1 MEVAGGCYNSGV
13 VGSGAGGSSFI
24 SGYTGCNAIE
34 ETSTLENI
42 VHTGN
47 SMHYSGLSFIDS
59 QMINGNTSM
68 PSQDGSTTMI
78 GNSEDGYAKISFISD
93 LSSDSSLKSLKID
106 KGTMVEEFSPELH
119 EYTVKLNEDE
129 YIVNFELETND
140 PLASVEKSEYV
151 NVSVPAGNS
160 RHKINV
166 YAQDGTR
173 TQYII
178 NFERTANSYEYINGV
193 TINGKY
199 YKFIDGIYNYKIILP
214 YDEDDL
220 IDITTDYLRPSQN
233 IQGLGTFVLKHNNYQ
248 ATIKVTSED
257 KTKTT
262 IYNLNIVKENS
273 NKLKSLEVSGF
284 NIGENFDPD
293 IREYDLIIAPGIN
306 NLDIFATPYDSSS
319 VVKIE
324 GNTNIPEEN
333 GKVTITVSNTQIAED
348 IIYTINIS
356 KNVGTLKEYSATGD
370 YEEFIAPVNG
380 KYKIELWGASGSRG
394 STQTGYGAYTSG
406 EIELKRGE
414 NLYLYVGKSGDKGGY
429 NGGGGNYNSK
439 GTASYSGGGATDV
452 RLTSGTWN
460 DITSLRSRIMV
471 AAGGGGHYG
480 YNPATYSGSGGGLT
494 GYGGT
499 AHPIV
504 GYRGNGASQTAGGSG
519 SKQNGGFGYGGGNGA
534 YSDGHIGGGRRRRL
548 LWWWWNYLAFTRW
561 PEVHHSY
568 QVMMDVMQLQ
578 KKENTQDKAYIIQ
591 INILQ
596 THL

>member
-1 MEVAGGCYNSGV
+1 
-13 VGSGAGGSSFI
+13 
-24 SGYTGCNAIE
+24 
-34 ETSTLENI
+34 
-42 VHTGN
+42 
-47 SMHYSGLSFIDS
+47 
-59 QMINGNTSM
+59 M
-68 PSQDGSTTMI
+68 PSQDGTTTMT
-78 GNSEDGYAKISFISD
+78 GNSGDGYAKISFISD
-93 LSSDSSLKSLKID
+93 LSSDSSLKFLKVD
-106 KGTMVEEFSPELH
+106 KGIMVEEFLPELH

-233 IQGLGTFVLKHNNYQ
+233 IQGLGTFILKNNNYQ

-262 IYNLNIVKENS
+262 TYSLNIVKENS

-284 NIGENFDPD
+284 NIGEDFSPD
-293 IREYDLIIAPGIN
+293 IKEYNLNIAPGIN
-306 NLDIFATPYDSSS
+306 KLDIYATPYDASS
-319 VVKIE
+319 VIKID
-324 GNTNIPEEN
+324 GNTDIPDEN
-333 GKVTITVSNTQIAED
+333 GKITITVSNAKIAED

-356 KNVGTLKEYSATGD
+356 KKVGILKEYSATGD
-370 YEEFIAPVNG
+370 YEEFMAPANG
-380 KYKIELWGASGSRG
+380 KYKIELWGAQGEV
-394 STQTGYGAYTSG
+394 STVATSFGAYTSG

-414 NLYLYVGKSGDKGGY
+414 KLYIYVGKSGANGGY
-429 NGGGGNYNSK
+429 NGGGGNYKNSSSPR
-439 GTASYSGGGATDV
+439 TGGGATDV
-452 RLTSGTWN
+452 RITSGTWN

-471 AAGGGGHYG
+471 AAGGGGHSG
-480 YNPATYSGSGGGLT
+480 YNPATYSGSGGGLN
-494 GYGGT
+494 GYDGT
-499 AHPIV
+499 AHYVV
-504 GYRGNGASQTAGGSG
+504 GYRGYGASQTAGGSG
-519 SKQNGGFGYGGGNGA
+519 SQQNGGFGYGGGNGA

-548 LWWWWNYLAFTRW
+548 LWWRWNHLALTRW

-578 KKENTQDKAYIIQ
+578 KKEHTLDKVYIIQ

-596 THL
+596 IHL

>member
-42 VHTGN
+42 VHTDN
-47 SMHYSGLSFIDS
+47 SMHYSGLSFVDS

-68 PSQDGSTTMI
+68 PSQDGTTTMT
-78 GNSEDGYAKISFISD
+78 GNSGDGYAKISFISD
-93 LSSDSSLKSLKID
+93 LSSDSSLKFLKVD
-106 KGTMVEEFSPELH
+106 KGIMVEEFLPELH

-233 IQGLGTFVLKHNNYQ
+233 IQGLGTFILKNNNYQ

-262 IYNLNIVKENS
+262 TYSLNIVKENS

-284 NIGENFDPD
+284 NIGEDFSPD
-293 IREYDLIIAPGIN
+293 IKEYNLNIAPGIN
-306 NLDIFATPYDSSS
+306 KLDIYATPYDASS
-319 VVKIE
+319 VIKID
-324 GNTNIPEEN
+324 GNTDIPDEN
-333 GKVTITVSNTQIAED
+333 GKITITVSNAKIAED

-356 KNVGTLKEYSATGD
+356 KKVGILKEYSATGD
-370 YEEFIAPVNG
+370 YEEFMAPANG
-380 KYKIELWGASGSRG
+380 KYKIELWGAQGEV
-394 STQTGYGAYTSG
+394 STVATSFGAYTSG

-414 NLYLYVGKSGDKGGY
+414 KLYIYVGKSGANGGY
-429 NGGGGNYNSK
+429 NGGGGNYKNSSSPR
-439 GTASYSGGGATDV
+439 TGGGATDV
-452 RLTSGTWN
+452 RITSGTWN

-471 AAGGGGHYG
+471 AAGGGGHSG
-480 YNPATYSGSGGGLT
+480 YNPATYSGSGGGLN
-494 GYGGT
+494 GYDGT
-499 AHPIV
+499 AHYVV
-504 GYRGNGASQTAGGSG
+504 GYRGYGASQTAGGSG
-519 SKQNGGFGYGGGNGA
+519 SQQNGGFGYGGGNGA

-548 LWWWWNYLAFTRW
+548 LWWRWNHLALTRW

-578 KKENTQDKAYIIQ
+578 KKEHTLDKVYIIQ

-596 THL
+596 IHL